1 MLKIGLAW
9 IVDFLQF
16 EGAAIGAIL
25 LALYALGVFQQ
36 GLQLSTVMLY
46 CIDNKGKD
54 ANTNKGGHYAKL
66 VQ

>member
-25 LALYALGVFQQ
+25 LVLYALGIFQ
-36 GLQLSTVMLY
+36 
-46 CIDNKGKD
+46 
-54 ANTNKGGHYAKL
+54 
-66 VQ
+66 